1 MRKILIIFILIMA
14 VLFTACGQNKTSSD
28 KPEGAAASVVET
40 TSDGGKILK
49 DSDDNVITLDK
60 EGNIVSIKDKNGNFL
75 IVEDYIYTHEW
86 VIDEK
91 YGINVDIDKEK
102 IKSNQVVTDA
112 NGDVTEGDIPVV
124 IASIP
129 DESDMIE
136 LEE

>member
-1 MRKILIIFILIMA
+1 MKIRLLILFLML
-14 VLFTACGQNKTSSD
+14 VLLLSACGQDNSTSD
-28 KPEGAAASVVET
+28 KSKDSVSVVET

-49 DSDDNVITLDK
+49 DTDDNVITLDG

-86 VIDEK
+86 LADDS
-91 YGINVDIDKEK
+91 YGINVDKEK
-102 IKSNQVVTDA
+102 VGSKSTISATDA

-136 LEE
+136 LD